1 MPHPTIPRTG
11 LCRPLSRTMSMLLA
25 ADDILVD
32 NWCLHEQQPTGGL
45 RNFLTRQYA
54 NASEV
59 EEVFNAA
66 GGSIVVRAT
75 SGAVPPVVG
84 FRVDTNG
91 YPTLALKGAKV
102 PTVCEVRILLA
113 EAARA

>member
-11 LCRPLSRTMSMLLA
+11 LCRPLSRSMDMLLA

-45 RNFLTRQYA
+45 RNFLLRQYA
-54 NASEV
+54 NAAEV
-59 EEVFNAA
+59 EQVFNAA
-66 GGSIVVRAT
+66 GGSIIVRAT
-75 SGAVPPVVG
+75 GGSAPATVG
-84 FRVDTNG
+84 FRVDSNG

-102 PTVCEVRILLA
+102 PSVCEVRILLA
-113 EAARA
+113 ESARA